1 MSTNKNTKYADCEV
15 IRPKKTSSKKNNV
28 ETIIGKMGTIFLF
41 SVFIVSFFGT
51 LESATQRQTE
61 SLRAEAGINQEAQV
75 EVRAKELSEAEKQ
88 LEEAKQKV
96 QSLKVPAPWVD
107 DKTELPPEEPKPE
120 PKVEPVKTVAPA
132 PVKASTTTERSFKL
146 NSGKYVKGSEIL
158 SWVKANPNGL
168 KLWQAFNDKYGA
180 EIADKAG
187 ISLFYENGTFK
198 PDSIGVCSAKYMIG
212 GDYRNCNYADLNSA
226 GLDVGLKQINTFY
239 QANRITKLGG
249 EACVFGD
256 SRDRND
262 PCNQK
267 KIAWLLSIDNNIK
280 IALDIYSEQGFSPW
294 YGAKR
299 AGIV

>member
-1 MSTNKNTKYADCEV
+1 MSKNTNKNPQIIDVEPRTTRATAGQTFKQAV
-15 IRPKKTSSKKNNV
+15 IAGLVLFAIFGVMSAYDKSPLQSQDHTANAGEIPVNAQTAPKNP
-28 ETIIGKMGTIFLF
+28 E
-41 SVFIVSFFGT
+41 
-51 LESATQRQTE
+51 LE
-61 SLRAEAGINQEAQV
+61 N
-75 EVRAKELSEAEKQ
+75 AEKQ
-88 LEEAKQKV
+88 LEEAKAKV
-96 QSLKVPAPWVD
+96 EGLKVPAPVVD
-107 DKTELPPEEPKPE
+107 DKTELPKEELKPE
-120 PKVEPVKTVAPA
+120 PKVEVAVASSPA
-132 PVKASTTTERSFKL
+132 KASTTTERSFKL

-168 KLWQAFNDKYGA
+168 KLWQAFNNKHGV

-198 PDSIGVCSAKYMIG
+198 PDSIGVCSAKHMIG

-249 EACVFGD
+249 EACTFGD

-267 KIAWLLSIDNNIK
+267 KLNWLLNVENNIK